1 MFRKIFF
8 FTCPLIEVPRSATR
22 RGFHFPQLI
31 RSEVVMDKYSALALQ
46 SPMGLVLQALVDKDW
61 CSWVQ
66 TVDKMFYSKYVDKGY
81 GGSAEGLARIIYSA
95 VVWHHGFEQIVP
107 PLSSQQLFDCVF
119 GADGADGDGSAG
131 SLSDSNGRVKAGGAS
146 SRTALEYVFLDRW
159 LERLCSAALI

>member
-1 MFRKIFF
+1 
-8 FTCPLIEVPRSATR
+8 
-22 RGFHFPQLI
+22 
-31 RSEVVMDKYSALALQ
+31 MDKYSALALQ

-61 CSWVQ
+61 YSWVQ

-95 VVWHHGFEQIVP
+95 VVWHHGFEQIVS

-119 GADGADGDGSAG
+119 GAGGAGGAG
-131 SLSDSNGRVKAGGAS
+131 AGAEDDGRVKAGGAS

>member
-1 MFRKIFF
+1 M
-8 FTCPLIEVPRSATR
+8 
-22 RGFHFPQLI
+22 
-31 RSEVVMDKYSALALQ
+31 
-46 SPMGLVLQALVDKDW
+46 
-61 CSWVQ
+61 Q

-95 VVWHHGFEQIVP
+95 VVWHHGFEQIVS

-119 GADGADGDGSAG
+119 GVGADGAG
-131 SLSDSNGRVKAGGAS
+131 SLSDSDGRVKAGGAS

>member
-1 MFRKIFF
+1 
-8 FTCPLIEVPRSATR
+8 
-22 RGFHFPQLI
+22 
-31 RSEVVMDKYSALALQ
+31 MDKYSALALQ

-61 CSWVQ
+61 YSWVQ
-66 TVDKMFYSKYVDKGY
+66 TVDKKFYSKYVDKGY

-95 VVWHHGFEQIVP
+95 VVWHHGFEQIVS

-119 GADGADGDGSAG
+119 GVGADGAG
-131 SLSDSNGRVKAGGAS
+131 SLSDSDGRVKAGGAS